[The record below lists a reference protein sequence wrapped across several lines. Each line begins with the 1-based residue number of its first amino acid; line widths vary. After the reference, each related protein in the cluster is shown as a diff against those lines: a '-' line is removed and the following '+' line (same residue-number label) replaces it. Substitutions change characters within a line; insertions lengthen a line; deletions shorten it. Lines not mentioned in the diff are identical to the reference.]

1 MYCNKYNSLDK
12 DTDLSS
18 EIENNYMV
26 FFIFII
32 FLMQDRLKQ
41 GLKPLLMRGYN
52 KKNIK
57 YENNSRKLKV
67 TSRVFKFR
75 NLFAERGIER
85 FVGTIPQLRQYIYTN
100 GLIDYTTV
108 MGLLR
113 LII

>member
-12 DTDLSS
+12 DKDLSS

-32 FLMQDRLKQ
+32 FVMQDRLKQ
-41 GLKPLLMRGYN
+41 GLKPLLIRGYN

-57 YENNSRKLKV
+57 DENNSRKLKV

-75 NLFAERGIER
+75 NIFAERGIEKH
-85 FVGTIPQLRQYIYTN
+85 FGTIPQLRQYIYTN
-100 GLIDYTTV
+100 GLMD
-108 MGLLR
+108 
-113 LII
+113 